1 MRPHEAVKQRHLD
14 QLDEARELHAIQ
26 AESVAQLLTW
36 KDMIVGTELLP
47 SSALTVLSV
56 LCSRLYLSTSKMSP
70 VVKALQLERKAKTQR
85 RIASTACVDPS
96 VEGGSS
102 EDDHADAIRNSLMQ
116 QGHNE
121 MQTAVRMLLWT
132 RLGAKLKQRLVMQAQ
147 VRQRAEMARQLE
159 RANASAEEALTKMKI
174 LTEGSLP
181 GANNQGAFSIKAA
194 EDVLRQKAAASRR
207 KLHGKHASRELM
219 GSPGS
224 PGAEAVHPFAPAGTR
239 SQRRTQSQI
248 SSLAAEEPA
257 SPGDGAPLPLDMPP
271 PIAEQRSANSIGDSC
286 SAESSDMDEEAAEAT
301 EVEAE
306 VAMGEEKTRGAG
318 AAVVTLRLGTPPGPL
333 QPLPR
338 ASRPASGGRA
348 GVDSPSNKVTL
359 PPLPAEEPP
368 LSQRPLSGM
377 SERTMEQE
385 FSRRNI
391 PSGAS
396 GLSCEP
402 DGWAQG
408 TIPIVHDWH
417 TDVLLDDRQPL
428 LDQQPGSEEAPE
440 GNISTSAASM
450 PSAPAPADK
459 PPKENIWESP
469 DAAKRAALRVLGN
482 ATAAPRPEANE
493 PAPGAPAGKAVPW
506 WAQGGAQPPP
516 SLQQKVLQNAMAK
529 TLTKSNL
536 NQLATPKSTRSLG
549 SKEPSSTG
557 VPGSGSKKPQR
568 LAGDTEEP
576 PAKPLPSLPSQHAA
590 VSKPPSGGSVAGSAS
605 SKNGLRK
612 KISGNGARD
621 DFPLEGWAST
631 HSALPGSHA
640 QQQQRGRI

>member
-1 MRPHEAVKQRHLD
+1 
-14 QLDEARELHAIQ
+14 
-26 AESVAQLLTW
+26 
-36 KDMIVGTELLP
+36 
-47 SSALTVLSV
+47 
-56 LCSRLYLSTSKMSP
+56 
-70 VVKALQLERKAKTQR
+70 
-85 RIASTACVDPS
+85 
-96 VEGGSS
+96 
-102 EDDHADAIRNSLMQ
+102 
-116 QGHNE
+116 
-121 MQTAVRMLLWT
+121 
-132 RLGAKLKQRLVMQAQ
+132 
-147 VRQRAEMARQLE
+147 
-159 RANASAEEALTKMKI
+159 
-174 LTEGSLP
+174 
-181 GANNQGAFSIKAA
+181 
-194 EDVLRQKAAASRR
+194 
-207 KLHGKHASRELM
+207 
-219 GSPGS
+219 
-224 PGAEAVHPFAPAGTR
+224 
-239 SQRRTQSQI
+239 
-248 SSLAAEEPA
+248 
-257 SPGDGAPLPLDMPP
+257 
-271 PIAEQRSANSIGDSC
+271 
-286 SAESSDMDEEAAEAT
+286 
-301 EVEAE
+301 
-306 VAMGEEKTRGAG
+306 
-318 AAVVTLRLGTPPGPL
+318 
-333 QPLPR
+333 
-338 ASRPASGGRA
+338 
-348 GVDSPSNKVTL
+348 
-359 PPLPAEEPP
+359 
-368 LSQRPLSGM
+368 
-377 SERTMEQE
+377 MEQE

-459 PPKENIWESP
+459 VSPERPGPFGCLAFQCPFYLPSQCGSYGATPPAPISPATPTVTRPHACQPPKENIWESP